1 LAFLV
6 FLVICIIQIISIPAS
21 VPGLISGGSYA
32 GLLEMRIPLILAY
45 ADLTKLKRRKKLR
58 ENNLGG

>member
-1 LAFLV
+1 LE
-6 FLVICIIQIISIPAS
+6 IISIPAS

-32 GLLEMRIPLILAY
+32 GLLGMTIALLLAY